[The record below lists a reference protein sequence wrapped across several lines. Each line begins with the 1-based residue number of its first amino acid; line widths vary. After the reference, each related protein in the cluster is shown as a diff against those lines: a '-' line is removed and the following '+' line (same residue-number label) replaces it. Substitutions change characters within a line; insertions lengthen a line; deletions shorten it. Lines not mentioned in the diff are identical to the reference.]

1 MLDKPPET
9 NDVLGLVKDISVLW
23 NELGSELHVPL
34 DDRQTLRRDISLSN
48 KDRLQFVLTYWI
60 ANETKEVKWKVI
72 LEALKALKR
81 KDIINKV
88 IDYLE
93 NQETHIFPRKTF
105 FLANLEIHVLINVFD
120 LIIIYISFFFSIF
133 CFF

>member
-48 KDRLQFVLTYWI
+48 KDRLEFVLTYWI
-60 ANETKEVKWKVI
+60 ENETKEVNWKVI
-72 LEALKALKR
+72 LEPLKALKR

-93 NQETHIFPRKTF
+93 NQETYTK
-105 FLANLEIHVLINVFD
+105 
-120 LIIIYISFFFSIF
+120 YISKKKLFSLPILKYMCSLMF
-133 CFF
+133 LI